1 MKNKIL
7 AYLIVLIGL
16 ADLVKANN
24 FLGGY
29 GHMFG
34 FGIFGVIGFLIMILF
49 WAALIYLIY
58 LAIKNL
64 TGQRESALE
73 TLRQRY
79 ARGEISKKKFEE
91 MKRDLRR

>member
-1 MKNKIL
+1 MKSKIL
-7 AYLIVLIGL
+7 IYLIILIESVN
-16 ADLVKANN
+16 LVKANN
-24 FLGGY
+24 ILGGY

-34 FGIFGVIGFLIMILF
+34 FGIFGFLIMILF

-73 TLRQRY
+73 TLKQRY
-79 ARGEISKKKFEE
+79 AKGEINKKKFEE

>member
-1 MKNKIL
+1 MKKKIL
-7 AYLIVLIGL
+7 VYLMILIGL
-16 ADLVKANN
+16 ANIAKADNI
-24 FLGGY
+24 LGGY